1 MKNLVP
7 VISIATIAALLLLS
21 VAASFIDSLPFA
33 FIASYVVGFACSA
46 SLLAVFIADYSPR
59 SPRPIAIVTRE
70 VEARRELE
78 AAQSAQ
84 GRFDAQFEPSFND
97 PLTVNILTTVGLR
110 NDPATLSLS

>member
-1 MKNLVP
+1 MKNIVP
-7 VISIATIAALLLLS
+7 ITSIATIAALLLLA

-59 SPRPIAIVTRE
+59 SPRPIPIVSRE
-70 VEARRELE
+70 VETRRELE
-78 AAQSAQ
+78 AAESSAPAQ
-84 GRFDAQFEPSFND
+84 GRFEPSFD
-97 PLTVNILTTVGLR
+97 DQVTVNILSTVGLR